1 MTLPYLPPN
10 KMKCRIKPFYLLIC
24 LLLFQ
29 AISTAQDFSAVDS
42 FFSEKVKQKAL
53 AGAVALVAREGKILH
68 FSPYGYMDIEQSLP
82 MAKNAIIPIGSMTK
96 IMTSIGIL
104 VLQEEGKL
112 SIDDP
117 VDKYIPQFQYLK
129 VGLPNSSA
137 TEELMVAPTIRN
149 LLNHTAG
156 FAYGGKE
163 YAEAGFREWS
173 RLLSEFVDK
182 IATFPLRFQPGTQ
195 WKYSYSHDIL
205 GYLIEEVSGVP
216 LDRFLKER
224 IFIPLGMNDTDFYIP
239 DEKAAL
245 QSDLYLFE
253 NDSLK
258 KVDSRSSSIYRRRP
272 VALSGGGGWY
282 DSYGGVVSTA
292 SDFYILSGWL
302 LSYEKGLHADVLH
315 SRSLKMMLSNQI
327 GELMA
332 SGKRKYGLGVGITA
346 GGNGETKEIFW
357 AGAPYNAYFWV
368 SYEKKEVG
376 ILFTNT
382 APYGHLDI
390 MNKYKEL
397 VSGNL

>member
-1 MTLPYLPPN
+1 M
-10 KMKCRIKPFYLLIC
+10 
-24 LLLFQ
+24 
-29 AISTAQDFSAVDS
+29 
-42 FFSEKVKQKAL
+42 
-53 AGAVALVAREGKILH
+53 AREGKILH

-96 IMTSIGIL
+96 IMTSIAIL

-245 QSDLYLFE
+245 QSDLYLF
-253 NDSLK
+253 
-258 KVDSRSSSIYRRRP
+258 
-272 VALSGGGGWY
+272 
-282 DSYGGVVSTA
+282 
-292 SDFYILSGWL
+292 
-302 LSYEKGLHADVLH
+302 
-315 SRSLKMMLSNQI
+315 
-327 GELMA
+327 
-332 SGKRKYGLGVGITA
+332 
-346 GGNGETKEIFW
+346 
-357 AGAPYNAYFWV
+357 
-368 SYEKKEVG
+368 
-376 ILFTNT
+376 
-382 APYGHLDI
+382 
-390 MNKYKEL
+390 
-397 VSGNL
+397 